1 MVKKN
6 MHTLLG
12 IAFVSGLLL
21 LSGCTATSGQFS
33 ASRAASLRRRV
44 LLPKVEHIQDGVEP
58 ETFQKVAIPD
68 RAMTLKEAAAIALA
82 NNHSIKISAEDVTI
96 AAGNVG
102 IARSLFFPQVSATY
116 GYVHNQMQPA
126 FVNPDNPLMPPFYAG
141 EKEFQRAELK
151 AQMILWDFGKTLGT
165 YRQSTLA
172 REIARLRSTRNAQQ
186 VRLQVAEAYFAILR
200 AQKARL
206 IAEESLAQA
215 EAHAR
220 TARSFHGQG
229 LVDKSD
235 VLRADLQVAEVKQLL
250 IRAKNAVELATSG
263 FNSVLGINVNR
274 KTEVVDTKDAP
285 AASPGL
291 QDALQLAVDNR
302 PEFQVVQKSIR
313 IQEEALTVARAEHF
327 PRIYVGGGYNWTDD
341 AYRKWGD
348 SHGDVH
354 KGAWVG
360 EVGIAI
366 DLFSGGRT
374 LAKSRI
380 ARARIRQA
388 EAQAKQLCDAIAL
401 QVKNGVL
408 GITEARERIT
418 VATKAVAQARE
429 NLRLVNNKYRQNV
442 ASSTDV
448 VDAETSLSKAQSNYH
463 SAIYDCHTALARLV
477 SAAGTEA
484 LVAQSTDPKDEK
496 EKREKQK

>member
-1 MVKKN
+1 MTKED
-6 MHTLLG
+6 TYALLG
-12 IAFVSGLLL
+12 IACLSGLLL
-21 LSGCTATSGQFS
+21 LSGCAGSIDHLS
-33 ASRAASLRRRV
+33 ACRTASLRRRI
-44 LLPKVEHIQDGVEP
+44 LLPKVERIQSEVEG
-58 ETFQKVAIPD
+58 EAFRTVRVTIPD
-68 RAMTLKEAAAIALA
+68 RAMTLEEATALALA
-82 NNHSIKISAEDVTI
+82 NNHSIKISAEDVAI
-96 AAGNVG
+96 AGGNVG
-102 IARSLFFPQVSATY
+102 IARSLFFPRVTATY
-116 GYVHNQMQPA
+116 GLVHNQMQPA
-126 FVNPDNPLMPPFYAG
+126 FVNPGNSLMPPFYAG
-141 EKEFQRAELK
+141 EREFQRAELK

-165 YRQSTLA
+165 YRRSTLA

-200 AQKARL
+200 ARRARL

-215 EAHAR
+215 EAHAK
-220 TARSFHGQG
+220 TARNFQRQG
-229 LVDKSD
+229 LVDKGD
-235 VLRADLQVAEVKQLL
+235 VLRAELQIAEVKQAL

-274 KTEVVDTKDAP
+274 KTRVVDTQNAP
-285 AASPGL
+285 VASLGL
-291 QDALQLAVDNR
+291 QDALRLAVDNR

-313 IQEEALTVARAEHF
+313 IQEEGLTVARADHF

-348 SHGDVH
+348 SRGDLH

-360 EVGIAI
+360 QVGIEV

-388 EAQAKQLCDAIAL
+388 EAQARQLCDAIAL
-401 QVKNGVL
+401 QVKNSVL
-408 GITEARERIT
+408 GIAEARDRIT

-429 NLRLVNNKYRQNV
+429 NLRLVNNKYKQNV

-448 VDAETSLSKAQSNYH
+448 VDAETSLSRAQSNYH

-477 SAAGTEA
+477 SATGTEA
-484 LVAQSTDPKDEK
+484 LVAAGPGPKDE
-496 EKREKQK
+496 RN